1 KLKFVVTDKDNKEI
15 DTTGRAVNLSEIQ
28 ESPDGTY
35 TATLKGTLVG
45 TYKITPK
52 VSSVAVGTL
61 EATVTIK
68 GGDVDAGKGNSTFI
82 ASSTSFNAGDSKGST
97 LTFTA

>member
-1 KLKFVVTDKDNKEI
+1 
-15 DTTGRAVNLSEIQ
+15 
-28 ESPDGTY
+28 
-35 TATLKGTLVG
+35 GTLVG

-68 GGDVDAGKGNSTFI
+68 AGKVDGGKGNSTFI

-97 LTFTA
+97 LTFTAKDAYGNLVAG

>member
-1 KLKFVVTDKDNKEI
+1 
-15 DTTGRAVNLSEIQ
+15 
-28 ESPDGTY
+28 
-35 TATLKGTLVG
+35 GTLVG

-68 GGDVDAGKGNSTFI
+68 GGDVDGGKGNSSFI
-82 ASSTSFNAGDSKGST
+82 ASPTSFNAGDSKGST
-97 LTFTA
+97 LTFTAKDTNKN